1 MAAYSS
7 QLVLLNIAY
16 SFSLTILVYV
26 VRVAVGCQKR
36 LIFCD
41 TTQLAAAQTPPD
53 AAVWHHTSV
62 LSHELGIVE
71 QASICSLRF
80 AYSKYGVSSM
90 LAKVRFYYITAKLF

>member
-1 MAAYSS
+1 M
-7 QLVLLNIAY
+7 
-16 SFSLTILVYV
+16 
-26 VRVAVGCQKR
+26 AVGCQKR

-71 QASICSLRF
+71 QASICSSRF

-90 LAKVRFYYITAKLF
+90 IAKVRFHKWLEGNPSPYEMEQSWDCTFLELFAHMNTK